1 MDQSRRDF
9 FRNLGVKSAGITAS
23 IITPT
28 ITYTQFREEIDKVA
42 SNLNK
47 RIIETTSEMNDQVRS
62 VTDRMDASAL
72 MLSFQQAQI
81 NLIFLLLILSFAI
94 DGGMTLFWL
103 LY

>member
-23 IITPT
+23 T

-72 MLSFQQAQI
+72 MMSYQQAQI